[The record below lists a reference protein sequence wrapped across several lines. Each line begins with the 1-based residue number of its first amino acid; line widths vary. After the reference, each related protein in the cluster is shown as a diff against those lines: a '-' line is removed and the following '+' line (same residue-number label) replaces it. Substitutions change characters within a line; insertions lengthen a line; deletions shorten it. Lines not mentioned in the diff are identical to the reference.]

1 MVLCYHHT
9 SFSSFFSFPSKWMH
23 SEFLFFNILGRCQK
37 IRKQDSSNNIIFYY
51 FAHKFNCN
59 ILKPSFMGT
68 ISNVTNFFFNSV
80 TIKLEIT

>member
-68 ISNVTNFFFNSV
+68 ISNVTNFFLTV
-80 TIKLEIT
+80 KLLK